1 MFRKLIILLMGIG
14 LYMAWQYEMPNVSAP
29 TSIQVESEVA
39 TERATDAPKFASQ
52 YAGHDWYLVERGG
65 DRGLELI
72 DEDGAK
78 KGFYQF
84 ETGSTYRGLVLNET
98 TRDQVE
104 DIGFEAVTSYNKGLN
119 RYLIPDDPSFSVFA
133 IDGQYVTFFFDQH
146 DDDLLKGI

>member
-65 DRGLELI
+65 D
-72 DEDGAK
+72 
-78 KGFYQF
+78 
-84 ETGSTYRGLVLNET
+84 
-98 TRDQVE
+98 
-104 DIGFEAVTSYNKGLN
+104 
-119 RYLIPDDPSFSVFA
+119 
-133 IDGQYVTFFFDQH
+133 
-146 DDDLLKGI
+146 